1 MKERMECMDYIII
14 PIADKLQIG
23 KGQIEATLRL
33 LEEGNTVPFI
43 ARYRKEMT
51 KGLDEEQIRVIQEE
65 FTYQKNLE
73 KRKEDVLR
81 LIEQQG
87 KLTEEIRQSVMA
99 CVKLSEVEDIY
110 RPYQQKRKTRATEGI
125 RKGLAPLADALLQK
139 NEEDVENLA
148 SSFVKDEVVDV
159 QDALQGA
166 MDILAERVSDDVHVR
181 RKIKKELFIAGKLVT
196 KEKKD
201 HEDVKHVYQMYYDYE
216 EKLTR
221 VASHRWMAIDRAE
234 KEKVL
239 SVSFA
244 YDKEMI
250 MEWCFQRMIKF
261 KKHYAKSY
269 IEKAIQDGLKRLAFP
284 SVEREVRSEFMEK
297 AHEKSIE
304 VFSLNLERLL
314 LQPAM
319 KQKRVLGF
327 DPAYRTGC
335 KLAVLDAAGNME
347 HIAVIYPHPPVGKKQ
362 EAQAILV
369 QLIKDYHIDLIAI
382 GNGTA
387 SRESE
392 AFVAEVIR
400 MYHLPV
406 AYTIVSEA
414 GASVYSASE
423 LARSEF
429 PDLQVEQRSAISI
442 GRRLQDP
449 LSELIKIDPQ
459 AIGVGQYQHD
469 LPVSRL
475 KERLDF
481 TVEKAVN
488 LVGVN
493 VNTASPTLLQ
503 HVAGLKAT
511 SAKAIASYREEH
523 GPFTSRNEL
532 KKVPKIGAKTYE
544 QAIGFLRVEEG
555 NEWLDRTGIH
565 PESYALTR
573 KILAYLQLSE
583 DDIGTKHAVDA
594 LSKVSCEQLCSHL
607 GADSY
612 TVQDILDIIALP
624 LRDYRDRY
632 DAPIL
637 RSDVLDIKDLHIGDK
652 LEGVVRNVV
661 DFGAFV
667 DIGLHD
673 DGLVHISKMR
683 KHRVQHPSEIVNV
696 GDIVT
701 VWVHHIDMDKE
712 KVQLTLLEPK

>member
-1 MKERMECMDYIII
+1 MDHIIAQ
-14 PIADKLQIG
+14 IADRLTVRKE
-23 KGQIEATLRL
+23 QIETTLQL
-33 LEEGNTVPFI
+33 LDEGNTVPFI

-51 KGLDEEQIRVIQEE
+51 KGLDEEQIRMIQEE

-87 KLTEEIRQSVMA
+87 KLDDEIRRNVMA

-110 RPYQQKRKTRATEGI
+110 RPYQQKRKTRATEAT
-125 RKGLAPLADALLQK
+125 RKGLVPLADALLQQK
-139 NEEDVENLA
+139 EESVEKFA
-148 SSFVKDEVVDV
+148 STFLNDEVSSI

-166 MDILAERVSDDVHVR
+166 MDIIAERVSDDANIR
-181 RKIKKELFIAGKLVT
+181 RKIKKELFISGKLVT

-201 HEDVKHVYQMYYDYE
+201 HEDQKHVYQMYYDYE

-221 VASHRWMAIDRAE
+221 VASHRWMAVDRAE
-234 KEKVL
+234 KEKVI
-239 SVSFA
+239 SVSFV
-244 YDKEMI
+244 YDKEGI
-250 MEWCFQRMIKF
+250 IDWSVQRFIRF
-261 KKHYAKSY
+261 KKQYAKTY
-269 IEKAIQDGLKRLAFP
+269 IEKAVQDGLKRLAFP
-284 SVEREVRSEFMEK
+284 SVEKEVRNEFMEK
-297 AHEKSIE
+297 AHEQSIE

-335 KLAVLDAAGNME
+335 KLAVLDIAGNME
-347 HIAVIYPHPPVGKKQ
+347 HIAVIYPHPPVDKKQ
-362 EAQAILV
+362 EAESVLLK
-369 QLIKDYHIDLIAI
+369 LIKDYHIDLIAI

-392 AFVAEVIR
+392 AFVAQVIQK
-400 MYHLPV
+400 YHLDV

-414 GASVYSASE
+414 GASVYSASD

-469 LPVSRL
+469 LPVARL

-493 VNTASPTLLQ
+493 VNTASVSLLQ
-503 HVAGLKAT
+503 HVAGLKST
-511 SAKAIASYREEH
+511 SAKAIVSYREEY
-523 GPFTSRNEL
+523 GPFTSRKEL

-544 QAIGFLRVEEG
+544 QAIGFLRVEHGSEM
-555 NEWLDRTGIH
+555 LDRTGIH
-565 PESYALTR
+565 PESYDLAY
-573 KILAYLQLSE
+573 KILQHLQLSL
-583 DDIGTKHAVDA
+583 DDMGSEHA
-594 LSKVSCEQLCSHL
+594 LEILKTVSCEQLCSL
-607 GADSY
+607 LEADVY
-612 TVQDILDIIALP
+612 TVQDILDVIALP
-624 LRDYRDRY
+624 LRDYRDRF

-637 RSDVLDIKDLHIGDK
+637 RSDILDIKDLHIGDQ

-673 DGLVHISKMR
+673 DGLIHISKMR
-683 KHRVQHPSEIVNV
+683 KHRIHHPSEVVNV

-701 VWVHHIDMDKE
+701 VWVHHIDLEKE
-712 KVQLTLLEPK
+712 KVQLTLLNPHKS

>member
-1 MKERMECMDYIII
+1 MDHIIAQ
-14 PIADKLQIG
+14 IADRLTVRKE
-23 KGQIEATLRL
+23 QIEKTLQL
-33 LEEGNTVPFI
+33 LDEGNTVPFI

-51 KGLDEEQIRVIQEE
+51 KGLDEEQIRMIQEE

-87 KLTEEIRQSVMA
+87 KLDDEIRRNVMA

-110 RPYQQKRKTRATEGI
+110 RPYQQKRKTRATEAT
-125 RKGLAPLADALLQK
+125 RKGLVPLADALLQQK
-139 NEEDVENLA
+139 EESVEKFA
-148 SSFVKDEVVDV
+148 STFLNDEVSSI

-166 MDILAERVSDDVHVR
+166 MDIIAERVSDDANIR
-181 RKIKKELFIAGKLVT
+181 RKIKKELFISGKLVT

-201 HEDVKHVYQMYYDYE
+201 HEDQKHVYQMYYDYE

-221 VASHRWMAIDRAE
+221 VASHRWMAVDRAE
-234 KEKVL
+234 KEKVI
-239 SVSFA
+239 SVSFV
-244 YDKEMI
+244 YDKEGI
-250 MEWCFQRMIKF
+250 IDWSVQRFIRF
-261 KKHYAKSY
+261 KKQYAKTY
-269 IEKAIQDGLKRLAFP
+269 IEKAVQDGLKRLAFP
-284 SVEREVRSEFMEK
+284 SVEKEVRNEFMEK
-297 AHEKSIE
+297 AHEQSIE

-335 KLAVLDAAGNME
+335 KLAVLDIAGNME

-362 EAQAILV
+362 EAESVLLK
-369 QLIKDYHIDLIAI
+369 LIKDYHIDLIAI

-392 AFVAEVIR
+392 AFVAQVIQKH
-400 MYHLPV
+400 HLDV

-414 GASVYSASE
+414 GASVYSASD

-469 LPVSRL
+469 LPVARL

-493 VNTASPTLLQ
+493 VNTASVSLLQ
-503 HVAGLKAT
+503 HVAGLKST
-511 SAKAIASYREEH
+511 SAKAIVSYREEY
-523 GPFTSRNEL
+523 GPFTSRKEL

-544 QAIGFLRVEEG
+544 QAIGFLRVEHGSEM
-555 NEWLDRTGIH
+555 LDRTGIH
-565 PESYALTR
+565 PESYDLAY
-573 KILAYLQLSE
+573 KILQHLQLSL
-583 DDIGTKHAVDA
+583 DDMGSEHA
-594 LSKVSCEQLCSHL
+594 LEILKTVSCEQLCSL
-607 GADSY
+607 LEADVY
-612 TVQDILDIIALP
+612 TVQDILDVIALP
-624 LRDYRDRY
+624 LRDYRDRF

-637 RSDVLDIKDLHIGDK
+637 RSDILDIKDLHIGDQ

-673 DGLVHISKMR
+673 DGLIHISKMR
-683 KHRVQHPSEIVNV
+683 KHRIHHPSEVVNV

-701 VWVHHIDMDKE
+701 VWVHHIDLEKE
-712 KVQLTLLEPK
+712 KVQLTLLNPHKS

>member
-1 MKERMECMDYIII
+1 MDHIIA
-14 PIADKLQIG
+14 PIADKLNIR
-23 KGQIEATLRL
+23 KEQIEATLQL
-33 LEEGNTVPFI
+33 LDEGNTVPFI

-51 KGLDEEQIRVIQEE
+51 KGLDEEQIRIIQEE

-87 KLTEEIRQSVMA
+87 KLDDEIKRNVMA

-110 RPYQQKRKTRATEGI
+110 RPYQQKRKTRATEAI
-125 RKGLAPLADALLQK
+125 RKGLVPLADALLQQK
-139 NEEDVENLA
+139 EESVEKFA
-148 SSFVKDEVVDV
+148 STFLNDEVSSV

-166 MDILAERVSDDVHVR
+166 MDIIAERVSDDANIR
-181 RKIKKELFIAGKLVT
+181 RKIKKELMIGGKLVT

-201 HEDVKHVYQMYYDYE
+201 HEDQKHVYQMYYDYE

-221 VASHRWMAIDRAE
+221 VASHRWMAVDRAE
-234 KEKVL
+234 KEKVI
-239 SVSFA
+239 SVSFV
-244 YDKEMI
+244 YDKEHI
-250 MEWCFQRMIKF
+250 IDWSVQRFIRF
-261 KKHYAKSY
+261 KKQYAKTY
-269 IEKAIQDGLKRLAFP
+269 IENAVQDGLKRLAFP
-284 SVEREVRSEFMEK
+284 SVEKEVRNEFMEK
-297 AHEKSIE
+297 AHEQSIE

-335 KLAVLDAAGNME
+335 KLAVLDVAGNME

-362 EAQAILV
+362 EAEDILL
-369 QLIKDYHIDLIAI
+369 QLMKDYHIDLIAI

-392 AFVAEVIR
+392 SFVAEVIQKHR
-400 MYHLPV
+400 LNV

-414 GASVYSASE
+414 GASVYSASD

-469 LPVSRL
+469 LPVAKL

-493 VNTASPTLLQ
+493 VNTASASLLQ
-503 HVAGLKAT
+503 HVAGLKST
-511 SAKAIASYREEH
+511 SAKAIVSYREEH
-523 GPFTSRNEL
+523 GPFTSRKEL

-544 QAIGFLRVEEG
+544 QAIGFLRVEHGSEV
-555 NEWLDRTGIH
+555 LDRTGIH
-565 PESYALTR
+565 PESYDLAK
-573 KILAYLQLSE
+573 KILQHLQLSL
-583 DDIGTKHAVDA
+583 DDMGSKHA
-594 LSKVSCEQLCSHL
+594 LEMLETVSCEQLCQL
-607 GADSY
+607 FRADSY

-624 LRDYRDRY
+624 LRDYRDRF

-637 RSDVLDIKDLHIGDK
+637 RSDVLDIKDLHIGDQ

-673 DGLVHISKMR
+673 DGLIHISKMR
-683 KHRVQHPSEIVNV
+683 KHRVHHPSEVVNV

-701 VWVHHIDMDKE
+701 VWVYHIDLEKE
-712 KVQLTLLEPK
+712 KVQLTLLRP

>member
-1 MKERMECMDYIII
+1 MDHIIAQ
-14 PIADKLQIG
+14 IADRLTVRKE
-23 KGQIEATLRL
+23 QIETTLQL
-33 LEEGNTVPFI
+33 LDEGNTVPFI

-51 KGLDEEQIRVIQEE
+51 KGLDEEQIRMIQEE

-87 KLTEEIRQSVMA
+87 KLDDEIRRNVMA

-110 RPYQQKRKTRATEGI
+110 RPYQQKRKTRATEAT
-125 RKGLAPLADALLQK
+125 RKGLVPLADALLQQK
-139 NEEDVENLA
+139 EESVEKFA
-148 SSFVKDEVVDV
+148 STFLNDEVSSI

-166 MDILAERVSDDVHVR
+166 MDIIAERVSDDANIR
-181 RKIKKELFIAGKLVT
+181 RKIKKELFISGKLVT

-201 HEDVKHVYQMYYDYE
+201 HEDQKHVYQMYYDYE

-221 VASHRWMAIDRAE
+221 VASHRWMAVDRAE
-234 KEKVL
+234 KEKVI
-239 SVSFA
+239 SVSFV
-244 YDKEMI
+244 YDKEGI
-250 MEWCFQRMIKF
+250 IDWSVQRFIRF
-261 KKHYAKSY
+261 KKQYAKTY
-269 IEKAIQDGLKRLAFP
+269 IEKAVQDGLKRLAFP
-284 SVEREVRSEFMEK
+284 SVEKEVRNEFMEK
-297 AHEKSIE
+297 AHEQSIE

-335 KLAVLDAAGNME
+335 KLAVLDIAGNME

-362 EAQAILV
+362 EAESVLLK
-369 QLIKDYHIDLIAI
+369 LIKDYHIDLIAI

-392 AFVAEVIR
+392 AFVAQVIQK
-400 MYHLPV
+400 YHLDV

-414 GASVYSASE
+414 GASVYSASD

-469 LPVSRL
+469 LPVARL

-493 VNTASPTLLQ
+493 VNTASVSLLQ
-503 HVAGLKAT
+503 HVAGLKST
-511 SAKAIASYREEH
+511 SAKAIVSYREEY
-523 GPFTSRNEL
+523 GPFTSRKEL

-544 QAIGFLRVEEG
+544 QAIGFLRVEHGSEM
-555 NEWLDRTGIH
+555 LDRTGIH
-565 PESYALTR
+565 PESYDLAY
-573 KILAYLQLSE
+573 KILQHLQLSL
-583 DDIGTKHAVDA
+583 DDMGSEHA
-594 LSKVSCEQLCSHL
+594 LEILKTVSCEQLCSL
-607 GADSY
+607 LEADVY
-612 TVQDILDIIALP
+612 TVQDILDVIALP
-624 LRDYRDRY
+624 LRDYRDRF

-637 RSDVLDIKDLHIGDK
+637 RSDILDIKDLHIGDQ

-673 DGLVHISKMR
+673 DGLIHISKMR
-683 KHRVQHPSEIVNV
+683 KHRIHHPSEVVNV

-701 VWVHHIDMDKE
+701 VWVHHIDLEKE
-712 KVQLTLLEPK
+712 KVQLTLLNPHKS

>member
-1 MKERMECMDYIII
+1 MDHIIAQ
-14 PIADKLQIG
+14 IADRLTVRKE
-23 KGQIEATLRL
+23 QIEKTLQL
-33 LEEGNTVPFI
+33 LDEGNTVPFI

-51 KGLDEEQIRVIQEE
+51 KGLDEEQIRMIQEE

-87 KLTEEIRQSVMA
+87 KLDDEIRRNVMA

-110 RPYQQKRKTRATEGI
+110 RPYQQKRKTRATVAT
-125 RKGLAPLADALLQK
+125 RKGLVPLADALLQQK
-139 NEEDVENLA
+139 EESVEKFA
-148 SSFVKDEVVDV
+148 STFLNDEVSSI

-166 MDILAERVSDDVHVR
+166 MDIIAERVSDDANIR
-181 RKIKKELFIAGKLVT
+181 RKIKKELFISGKLVT

-201 HEDVKHVYQMYYDYE
+201 HEDQKHVYQMYYDYE

-221 VASHRWMAIDRAE
+221 VASHRWMAVDRAE
-234 KEKVL
+234 KEKVI
-239 SVSFA
+239 SVSFV
-244 YDKEMI
+244 YDKKGI
-250 MEWCFQRMIKF
+250 IDWSVQRFIRF
-261 KKHYAKSY
+261 KKQYAKTY
-269 IEKAIQDGLKRLAFP
+269 IEKAVQDGLKRLAFP
-284 SVEREVRSEFMEK
+284 SVEKEVRNEFMEK
-297 AHEKSIE
+297 AHEQSIE

-335 KLAVLDAAGNME
+335 KLAVLDIAGNME
-347 HIAVIYPHPPVGKKQ
+347 HIAVIYPHPPVDKKQ
-362 EAQAILV
+362 EAESVLLK
-369 QLIKDYHIDLIAI
+369 LIKDYHIDLIAI

-392 AFVAEVIR
+392 AFVAQVIQK
-400 MYHLPV
+400 YHLDV

-414 GASVYSASE
+414 GASVYSASD

-469 LPVSRL
+469 LPVARL

-493 VNTASPTLLQ
+493 VNTASASLLQ
-503 HVAGLKAT
+503 HVAGLKST
-511 SAKAIASYREEH
+511 SAKAIVSYREEY
-523 GPFTSRNEL
+523 GPFTSRKEL

-544 QAIGFLRVEEG
+544 QAIGFLRVEHSSEM
-555 NEWLDRTGIH
+555 LDRTGIH
-565 PESYALTR
+565 PESYDLAY
-573 KILAYLQLSE
+573 KILQHLQLSL
-583 DDIGTKHAVDA
+583 DDMGSEHA
-594 LSKVSCEQLCSHL
+594 LEILKTVSCEQLCSL
-607 GADSY
+607 LEADVY
-612 TVQDILDIIALP
+612 TVQDILDVIALP
-624 LRDYRDRY
+624 LRDYRDRF

-637 RSDVLDIKDLHIGDK
+637 RSDILDIKDLHIGDQ

-673 DGLVHISKMR
+673 DGLIHISKMR
-683 KHRVQHPSEIVNV
+683 KHRIHHPSEVVNV

-701 VWVHHIDMDKE
+701 VWVHHIDLEKE
-712 KVQLTLLEPK
+712 KVQLTLLNPHKS

>member
-1 MKERMECMDYIII
+1 MDHIIAQ
-14 PIADKLQIG
+14 IADRLTVRKE
-23 KGQIEATLRL
+23 QIETTLQL
-33 LEEGNTVPFI
+33 LDEGNTVPFI

-51 KGLDEEQIRVIQEE
+51 KGLDEEQIRMIQEE

-87 KLTEEIRQSVMA
+87 KLDDEIRRNVMA

-110 RPYQQKRKTRATEGI
+110 RPYQQKRKTRATEAT
-125 RKGLAPLADALLQK
+125 RKGLVPLADALLQQK
-139 NEEDVENLA
+139 EESVEKFA
-148 SSFVKDEVVDV
+148 STFLNDEVSSI

-166 MDILAERVSDDVHVR
+166 MDIIAERVSDDANIR
-181 RKIKKELFIAGKLVT
+181 RKIKKELFISGKLVT

-201 HEDVKHVYQMYYDYE
+201 HEDQKHVYQMYYDYE

-221 VASHRWMAIDRAE
+221 VASHRWMAVDRAE
-234 KEKVL
+234 KEKVI
-239 SVSFA
+239 SVSFV
-244 YDKEMI
+244 YDKEGI
-250 MEWCFQRMIKF
+250 IDWSVQRFIRF
-261 KKHYAKSY
+261 KKQYAKTY
-269 IEKAIQDGLKRLAFP
+269 IEKAVQDGLKRLAFP
-284 SVEREVRSEFMEK
+284 SVEKEVRNEFMEK
-297 AHEKSIE
+297 AHEQSIE

-335 KLAVLDAAGNME
+335 KLAVLDIAGNME

-362 EAQAILV
+362 EAESVLLK
-369 QLIKDYHIDLIAI
+369 LIKDYHIDLIAI

-392 AFVAEVIR
+392 AFVAQVIQKH
-400 MYHLPV
+400 HLDV

-414 GASVYSASE
+414 GASVYSASD

-469 LPVSRL
+469 LPVARL

-493 VNTASPTLLQ
+493 VNTASVSLLQ
-503 HVAGLKAT
+503 HVAGLKST
-511 SAKAIASYREEH
+511 SAKAIVSYREEY
-523 GPFTSRNEL
+523 GPFTSRKEL

-544 QAIGFLRVEEG
+544 QAIGFLRVEHGSEM
-555 NEWLDRTGIH
+555 LDRTGIH
-565 PESYALTR
+565 PESYDLAY
-573 KILAYLQLSE
+573 KILQHLQLSL
-583 DDIGTKHAVDA
+583 DDMGSEHA
-594 LSKVSCEQLCSHL
+594 LEILKTVSCEQLCSL
-607 GADSY
+607 LEADVY
-612 TVQDILDIIALP
+612 TVQDILDVIALP
-624 LRDYRDRY
+624 LRDYRDRF

-637 RSDVLDIKDLHIGDK
+637 RSDILDIKDLHIGDQ

-673 DGLVHISKMR
+673 DGLIHISKMR
-683 KHRVQHPSEIVNV
+683 KHRIHHPSEVVNV

-701 VWVHHIDMDKE
+701 VWVHHIDLEKE
-712 KVQLTLLEPK
+712 KVQLTLLNPHKS

>member
-1 MKERMECMDYIII
+1 MDHIIVRIAQRLNIQKE
-14 PIADKLQIG
+14 
-23 KGQIEATLRL
+23 QIEATLKL
-33 LEEGNTVPFI
+33 LDDGNTVPFI

-51 KGLDEEQIRVIQEE
+51 KGLDEEQIRIIQEE
-65 FTYQKNLE
+65 FSYQKNLE

-87 KLTEEIRQSVMA
+87 KLDDEIRHNVMA

-110 RPYQQKRKTRATEGI
+110 RPYQQKRKTRATEAI
-125 RKGLAPLADALLQK
+125 RKGLVPLADVFLLQNDEAVEK
-139 NEEDVENLA
+139 FAYTFLNNEVN
-148 SSFVKDEVVDV
+148 SI

-166 MDILAERVSDDVHVR
+166 MDIIAERISDDVNIR
-181 RKIKKELFIAGKLVT
+181 RKIKKELMIGGKLVT

-201 HEDVKHVYQMYYDYE
+201 HDDQKHVYQMYYDYE

-221 VASHRWMAIDRAE
+221 VASHRWMAVDRAE
-234 KEKVL
+234 KEKVIN
-239 SVSFA
+239 VSFV
-244 YDKEMI
+244 YDKDHVI
-250 MEWCFQRMIKF
+250 DWSFQRYTRF
-261 KKHYAKSY
+261 KKQFAKTY
-269 IEKAIQDGLKRLAFP
+269 IEKAVQDGLKRLAFP
-284 SVEREVRSEFMEK
+284 SVEKEVRNEFMNR

-327 DPAYRTGC
+327 DPAFRTGC
-335 KLAVLDAAGNME
+335 KLAVLDVSGNME
-347 HIAVIYPHPPVGKKQ
+347 HISVIYPHPPVGRKQ
-362 EAQAILV
+362 EAENMLLR
-369 QLIKDYHIDLIAI
+369 LIKDYHIDLIAI

-392 AFVAEVIR
+392 SFVAEVIKKH
-400 MYHLPV
+400 HLNV

-414 GASVYSASE
+414 GASVYSASD

-469 LPVSRL
+469 LPPAKL

-493 VNTASPTLLQ
+493 VNTASVSLLQ
-503 HVAGLKAT
+503 HVAGLKST
-511 SAKAIASYREEH
+511 SAKAIVSYREEY
-523 GPFTSRNEL
+523 GPFTSRKEL

-544 QAIGFLRVEEG
+544 QAIGFLRVEHGSEM
-555 NEWLDRTGIH
+555 LDRTGIH
-565 PESYALTR
+565 PESYDLAY
-573 KILAYLQLSE
+573 KILQHLQLSL
-583 DDIGTKHAVDA
+583 DDMGSEHA
-594 LSKVSCEQLCSHL
+594 LEILKTVSCEQLCSL
-607 GADSY
+607 LEADVY
-612 TVQDILDIIALP
+612 TVQDILDVIALP
-624 LRDYRDRY
+624 LRDYRDRF

-637 RSDVLDIKDLHIGDK
+637 RSDILDIKDLHIGDQ

-673 DGLVHISKMR
+673 DGLIHISKMR
-683 KHRVQHPSEIVNV
+683 KHRIHHPSEVVNV

-701 VWVHHIDMDKE
+701 VWVHHIDLEKE
-712 KVQLTLLEPK
+712 KVQLTLLNPHKS

>member
-1 MKERMECMDYIII
+1 MDHIIAQ
-14 PIADKLQIG
+14 IADRLTVRKE
-23 KGQIEATLRL
+23 QIETTLQL
-33 LEEGNTVPFI
+33 LDEGNTVPFI

-51 KGLDEEQIRVIQEE
+51 KGLDEEQIRMIQEE

-87 KLTEEIRQSVMA
+87 KLDDEIRRNVMA

-110 RPYQQKRKTRATEGI
+110 RPYQQKRKTRATEAT
-125 RKGLAPLADALLQK
+125 RKGLVPLADALLQQK
-139 NEEDVENLA
+139 EESVEKFA
-148 SSFVKDEVVDV
+148 STFLNDEVSSI

-166 MDILAERVSDDVHVR
+166 MDIIAERVSDDANIR
-181 RKIKKELFIAGKLVT
+181 RKIKKELFISGKLVT

-201 HEDVKHVYQMYYDYE
+201 HEDQKHVYQMYYDYE

-221 VASHRWMAIDRAE
+221 VASHRWMAVDRAE
-234 KEKVL
+234 KEKVI
-239 SVSFA
+239 SVSFV
-244 YDKEMI
+244 YDKEGI
-250 MEWCFQRMIKF
+250 IDWSVQRFIRF
-261 KKHYAKSY
+261 KKQYAKTY
-269 IEKAIQDGLKRLAFP
+269 IEKAVQDGLKRLAFP
-284 SVEREVRSEFMEK
+284 SVEKEVRNEFMEK
-297 AHEKSIE
+297 AHEQSIE

-335 KLAVLDAAGNME
+335 KLAVLDIAGNME
-347 HIAVIYPHPPVGKKQ
+347 HIAVIYPHPPVDKKQ
-362 EAQAILV
+362 EAESVLLK
-369 QLIKDYHIDLIAI
+369 LIKDYHIDLIAI

-392 AFVAEVIR
+392 AFVAQVIQK
-400 MYHLPV
+400 YHLDV

-414 GASVYSASE
+414 GASVYSASD

-469 LPVSRL
+469 LPVARL

-493 VNTASPTLLQ
+493 VNTASASLLQ
-503 HVAGLKAT
+503 HVAGLKST
-511 SAKAIASYREEH
+511 SAKAIVSYREEY
-523 GPFTSRNEL
+523 GPFTSRKEL

-544 QAIGFLRVEEG
+544 QAIGFLRVEHSSEM
-555 NEWLDRTGIH
+555 LDRTGIH
-565 PESYALTR
+565 PESYDLAY
-573 KILAYLQLSE
+573 KILQHLQLSL
-583 DDIGTKHAVDA
+583 DDMGSEHA
-594 LSKVSCEQLCSHL
+594 LEILKTVSCEQLCSL
-607 GADSY
+607 LEADVY
-612 TVQDILDIIALP
+612 TVQDILDVIALP
-624 LRDYRDRY
+624 LRDYRDRF

-637 RSDVLDIKDLHIGDK
+637 RSDILDIKDLHIGDQ

-673 DGLVHISKMR
+673 DGLIHISKMR
-683 KHRVQHPSEIVNV
+683 KHRIHHPSEVVNV

-701 VWVHHIDMDKE
+701 VWVHHIDLEKE
-712 KVQLTLLEPK
+712 KVQLTLLNPHKS

>member
-1 MKERMECMDYIII
+1 MDHIIAQ
-14 PIADKLQIG
+14 IADRLTVRKE
-23 KGQIEATLRL
+23 QIEKTLQL
-33 LEEGNTVPFI
+33 LDEGNTVPFI

-51 KGLDEEQIRVIQEE
+51 KGLDEEQIRMIQEE

-87 KLTEEIRQSVMA
+87 KLDDEIRRNVMA

-110 RPYQQKRKTRATEGI
+110 RPYQQKRKTRATEAT
-125 RKGLAPLADALLQK
+125 RKGLVPLADALLQQK
-139 NEEDVENLA
+139 EESVEKFA
-148 SSFVKDEVVDV
+148 STFLNDEVSSI

-166 MDILAERVSDDVHVR
+166 MDIIAERVSDDANIR
-181 RKIKKELFIAGKLVT
+181 RKIKKELFISGKLVT

-201 HEDVKHVYQMYYDYE
+201 HEDQKHVYQMYYDYE

-221 VASHRWMAIDRAE
+221 VASHRWMAVDRAE
-234 KEKVL
+234 KEKVI
-239 SVSFA
+239 SVSFV
-244 YDKEMI
+244 YDKEGI
-250 MEWCFQRMIKF
+250 IDWSVQRFIRF
-261 KKHYAKSY
+261 KKQYAKTY
-269 IEKAIQDGLKRLAFP
+269 IEKAVQDGLKRLAFP
-284 SVEREVRSEFMEK
+284 SVEKEVRNEFMEK
-297 AHEKSIE
+297 AHEQSIE

-335 KLAVLDAAGNME
+335 KLAVLDIAGNME

-362 EAQAILV
+362 EAESVLLK
-369 QLIKDYHIDLIAI
+369 LIKDYHIDLIAI

-392 AFVAEVIR
+392 AFVAQVIQK
-400 MYHLPV
+400 YHLDV

-414 GASVYSASE
+414 GASVYSASD

-469 LPVSRL
+469 LPVARL

-493 VNTASPTLLQ
+493 VNTASASLLQ
-503 HVAGLKAT
+503 HVAGLKST
-511 SAKAIASYREEH
+511 SAKAIVSYREEY
-523 GPFTSRNEL
+523 GPFTSRKEL

-544 QAIGFLRVEEG
+544 QAIGFLRVEHGSEM
-555 NEWLDRTGIH
+555 LDRTGIH
-565 PESYALTR
+565 PESYDLAY
-573 KILAYLQLSE
+573 KILQHLELSL
-583 DDIGTKHAVDA
+583 DDMGSEHA
-594 LSKVSCEQLCSHL
+594 LEILKTVSCEQLCSL
-607 GADSY
+607 LEADVY
-612 TVQDILDIIALP
+612 TVQDILDVIALP
-624 LRDYRDRY
+624 LRDYRDRF

-637 RSDVLDIKDLHIGDK
+637 RSDILDIKDLHIGDQ

-673 DGLVHISKMR
+673 DGLIHISKMR
-683 KHRVQHPSEIVNV
+683 KHRIHHPSEVVNV

-701 VWVHHIDMDKE
+701 VWVHHIDLEKE
-712 KVQLTLLEPK
+712 KVQLTLLNPHKS

>member
-1 MKERMECMDYIII
+1 MDHIIAQ
-14 PIADKLQIG
+14 IADRLTVRKE
-23 KGQIEATLRL
+23 QIEKTLQL
-33 LEEGNTVPFI
+33 LDEGNTVPFI

-51 KGLDEEQIRVIQEE
+51 KGLDEEQIRMIQEE

-87 KLTEEIRQSVMA
+87 KLDDEIRRNVMA

-110 RPYQQKRKTRATEGI
+110 RPYQQKRKTRATEAT
-125 RKGLAPLADALLQK
+125 RKGLVPLADALLQQK
-139 NEEDVENLA
+139 EESVEKFA
-148 SSFVKDEVVDV
+148 STFLNDEVSSI

-166 MDILAERVSDDVHVR
+166 MDIIAERVSDDANIR
-181 RKIKKELFIAGKLVT
+181 RKIKKELFISGKLVT

-201 HEDVKHVYQMYYDYE
+201 HEDQKHVYQMYYDYE

-221 VASHRWMAIDRAE
+221 VASHRWMAVDRAE
-234 KEKVL
+234 KEKVI
-239 SVSFA
+239 SVSFV
-244 YDKEMI
+244 YDKEGI
-250 MEWCFQRMIKF
+250 IDWSVQRFIRF
-261 KKHYAKSY
+261 KKQYAKTY
-269 IEKAIQDGLKRLAFP
+269 IEKAVQDGLKRLAFP
-284 SVEREVRSEFMEK
+284 SVEKEVRNEFMEK
-297 AHEKSIE
+297 AHEQSIE

-335 KLAVLDAAGNME
+335 KLAVLDIAGNME

-362 EAQAILV
+362 EAESVLLK
-369 QLIKDYHIDLIAI
+369 LIKDYHIDLIAI

-392 AFVAEVIR
+392 AFVAQVIQK
-400 MYHLPV
+400 YHLDV

-414 GASVYSASE
+414 GASVYSASD

-469 LPVSRL
+469 LPVARL

-493 VNTASPTLLQ
+493 VNTASASLLQ
-503 HVAGLKAT
+503 HVAGLKST
-511 SAKAIASYREEH
+511 SAKAIVSYREEY
-523 GPFTSRNEL
+523 GPFTSRKEL

-544 QAIGFLRVEEG
+544 QAIGFLRVEHGSEM
-555 NEWLDRTGIH
+555 LDRTGIH
-565 PESYALTR
+565 PESYDLAY
-573 KILAYLQLSE
+573 KILQHLQLSL
-583 DDIGTKHAVDA
+583 DDMGSEQA
-594 LSKVSCEQLCSHL
+594 LEILKTVSCEQLCSL
-607 GADSY
+607 LEADVY
-612 TVQDILDIIALP
+612 TVQDILDVIALP
-624 LRDYRDRY
+624 LRDYRDRF

-637 RSDVLDIKDLHIGDK
+637 RSDILDIKDLHIGDQ

-673 DGLVHISKMR
+673 DGLIHISKMR
-683 KHRVQHPSEIVNV
+683 KHRIHHPSEVVNV

-701 VWVHHIDMDKE
+701 VWVHHIDLEKE
-712 KVQLTLLEPK
+712 KVQLTLLNPHKS

>member
-1 MKERMECMDYIII
+1 MDHIIAQ
-14 PIADKLQIG
+14 IADRLTVRKE
-23 KGQIEATLRL
+23 QIEKTLQL
-33 LEEGNTVPFI
+33 LDEGNTVPFI

-51 KGLDEEQIRVIQEE
+51 KGLDEEQIRMIQEE

-87 KLTEEIRQSVMA
+87 KLDDEIRRNVMA

-110 RPYQQKRKTRATEGI
+110 RPYQQKRKTRATEAT
-125 RKGLAPLADALLQK
+125 RKGLVPLADALLQQK
-139 NEEDVENLA
+139 EESVEKFA
-148 SSFVKDEVVDV
+148 STFLNDEVSSI

-166 MDILAERVSDDVHVR
+166 MDIIAERVSDDANIR
-181 RKIKKELFIAGKLVT
+181 RKIKKELFISGKLVT

-201 HEDVKHVYQMYYDYE
+201 HEDQKHVYQMYYDYE

-221 VASHRWMAIDRAE
+221 VASHRWMAVDRAE
-234 KEKVL
+234 KEKVI
-239 SVSFA
+239 SVSFV
-244 YDKEMI
+244 YDKEGI
-250 MEWCFQRMIKF
+250 IDWSVQRFIRF
-261 KKHYAKSY
+261 KKQYAKTY
-269 IEKAIQDGLKRLAFP
+269 IEKAVQDGLKRLAFP
-284 SVEREVRSEFMEK
+284 SVEKEVRNEFMEK
-297 AHEKSIE
+297 AHEQSIE

-335 KLAVLDAAGNME
+335 KLAVLDIAGNME

-362 EAQAILV
+362 EAESVLLK
-369 QLIKDYHIDLIAI
+369 LIKDYHIDLIAI

-392 AFVAEVIR
+392 AFVAQVIQK
-400 MYHLPV
+400 YHLDV

-414 GASVYSASE
+414 GASVYSASD

-469 LPVSRL
+469 LPVARL

-493 VNTASPTLLQ
+493 VNTASVSLLQ
-503 HVAGLKAT
+503 HVAGLKST
-511 SAKAIASYREEH
+511 SAKAIVSYREEY
-523 GPFTSRNEL
+523 GPFTSRKEL

-544 QAIGFLRVEEG
+544 QAIGFLRVEHGSEM
-555 NEWLDRTGIH
+555 LDRTGIH
-565 PESYALTR
+565 PESYDLAY
-573 KILAYLQLSE
+573 KILQHLQLSL
-583 DDIGTKHAVDA
+583 DDMGSEHA
-594 LSKVSCEQLCSHL
+594 LEILKTVSCEQLCSL
-607 GADSY
+607 LEADVY
-612 TVQDILDIIALP
+612 TVQDILDVIALP
-624 LRDYRDRY
+624 LRDYRDRF

-637 RSDVLDIKDLHIGDK
+637 RSDILDIKDLHIGDQ

-673 DGLVHISKMR
+673 DGLIHISKMR
-683 KHRVQHPSEIVNV
+683 KHRIHHPSEVVNV

-701 VWVHHIDMDKE
+701 VWVHHIDLEKE
-712 KVQLTLLEPK
+712 KVQLTLLNPHKS

>member
-1 MKERMECMDYIII
+1 MDHIIAQ
-14 PIADKLQIG
+14 IADRLTVRKE
-23 KGQIEATLRL
+23 QIEKTLQL
-33 LEEGNTVPFI
+33 LDEGNTVPFI

-51 KGLDEEQIRVIQEE
+51 KGLDEEQIRMIQEE

-87 KLTEEIRQSVMA
+87 KLDDEIRRNVMA

-110 RPYQQKRKTRATEGI
+110 RPYQQKRKTRATEAT
-125 RKGLAPLADALLQK
+125 RKGLVPLADALLQQK
-139 NEEDVENLA
+139 EESVEKFA
-148 SSFVKDEVVDV
+148 STFLNDEVSSI

-166 MDILAERVSDDVHVR
+166 MDIIAERVSDDANIR
-181 RKIKKELFIAGKLVT
+181 RKIKKELFISGKLVT

-201 HEDVKHVYQMYYDYE
+201 HEDQKHVYQMYYDYE

-221 VASHRWMAIDRAE
+221 VASHRWMAVDRAE
-234 KEKVL
+234 KEKVI
-239 SVSFA
+239 SVSFV
-244 YDKEMI
+244 YDKEGI
-250 MEWCFQRMIKF
+250 IDWSVQRFIRF
-261 KKHYAKSY
+261 KKQYAKTY
-269 IEKAIQDGLKRLAFP
+269 IEKAVQDGLKRLAFL
-284 SVEREVRSEFMEK
+284 SVEKEVRNEFMEK
-297 AHEKSIE
+297 AHEQSIE

-335 KLAVLDAAGNME
+335 KLAVLDIAGNME

-362 EAQAILV
+362 EAESVLLK
-369 QLIKDYHIDLIAI
+369 LIKDYHIDLIAI

-392 AFVAEVIR
+392 AFVAQVIQK
-400 MYHLPV
+400 YHLDV

-414 GASVYSASE
+414 GASVYSASD

-469 LPVSRL
+469 LPVARL

-493 VNTASPTLLQ
+493 VNTASASLLQ
-503 HVAGLKAT
+503 HVAGLKST
-511 SAKAIASYREEH
+511 SAKAIVSYREEY
-523 GPFTSRNEL
+523 GPFTSRKEL

-544 QAIGFLRVEEG
+544 QAIGFLRVEHGSEM
-555 NEWLDRTGIH
+555 LDRTGIH
-565 PESYALTR
+565 PESYDLAY
-573 KILAYLQLSE
+573 KILQHLQLSL
-583 DDIGTKHAVDA
+583 DDMGSEQA
-594 LSKVSCEQLCSHL
+594 LEILKTVSCEQLCSL
-607 GADSY
+607 LEADVY
-612 TVQDILDIIALP
+612 TVQDILDVIALP
-624 LRDYRDRY
+624 LRDYRDRF

-637 RSDVLDIKDLHIGDK
+637 RSDILDIKDLHIGDQ

-673 DGLVHISKMR
+673 DGLIHISKMR
-683 KHRVQHPSEIVNV
+683 KHRIHHPSEVVNV

-701 VWVHHIDMDKE
+701 VWVHHIDLEKE
-712 KVQLTLLEPK
+712 KVQLTLLNPHKS